1 MQTEK
6 NIAKNNPFK
15 VPDGY
20 FEKLTNN
27 IQSECYQ
34 DTPSFWQAFQL
45 QKWATAL
52 AIIAVFYF
60 GIQNFSTKALEAED
74 VYVLVENEIMNW
86 DEYLLC
92 EYVDYTEEQ
101 NDYIDY
107 LLEEDIELISILNE
121 L

>member
-1 MQTEK
+1 MQNKFNTP
-6 NIAKNNPFK
+6 KNNPFK

-20 FEKLTNN
+20 FEELTNN
-27 IQSECYQ
+27 IQTECYQ
-34 DTPSFWQAFQL
+34 EAPSFWQAFQL

-52 AIIAVFYF
+52 AIIAIFYL
-60 GIQNFSTKALEAED
+60 GIQNFNTKTLEAED

-86 DEYLLC
+86 DEDLLY

-107 LLEEDIELISILNE
+107 LLEENIELISILNE